1 MKSILTIS
9 ALIVLSAVTGC
20 GGNGRPNVSVADTTA
35 VEDTPR
41 LSPEQQRLK
50 DSLDSI
56 AALPPD
62 VLRNDV
68 TTVEQADS
76 FMRQSGYWTEYSQ
89 GVIDT
94 IARQNIDYANRLL
107 HNREPYFLVADKQ
120 RMMVVLYDR
129 FGRPKRGYKMACSAQ
144 FGTKHAKRDNRTPE
158 GFFSAEGIY
167 DSTEWLFTDD
177 DGNTSEKR
185 GQFGPRFIRIKGAP
199 MIGIHGTCAPW
210 SRGHRASHGCM
221 RIHNAHILELV
232 TFATK
237 GMPIIISPSDRDQ
250 RVNRQEG
257 YTRITQ
263 LHLPKVEESPVDEDF
278 PGLKD
283 YLEREKLIQHRK
295 DSIAAVERRREEL
308 AREREEVLRQ
318 AEATDEPADSTASD
332 NENTDIFN

>member
-1 MKSILTIS
+1 MKYLLIIPAIMFLLAVNSCNSSNGSKGNKSVEADSTS
-9 ALIVLSAVTGC
+9 A
-20 GGNGRPNVSVADTTA
+20 
-35 VEDTPR
+35 PR
-41 LSPEQQRLK
+41 LSPEEQRVK

-56 AALPPD
+56 AALPPS

-68 TTVEQADS
+68 TTPEQADS
-76 FMRQSGYWTEYSQ
+76 FMRQSGYWAEYSS

-94 IARQNIDYANRLL
+94 IAKQNIDYANRLL
-107 HNREPYFLVADKQ
+107 HNSEPYFLIADKQ
-120 RMMVVLYDR
+120 HMTVVLYNKYGQPHR
-129 FGRPKRGYKMACSAQ
+129 AYKMACSAH
-144 FGTKHAKRDNRTPE
+144 FGSKHAKRDNRTPE
-158 GFFSAEGIY
+158 GYFTAEGIY
-167 DSTEWLFTDD
+167 DSTEWLYTDD

-210 SRGHRASHGCM
+210 SRGRRASHGCM

-263 LHLPKVEESPVDEDF
+263 LRLPKVDESPIDEDF
-278 PGLKD
+278 PGLKE
-283 YLEREKLIQHRK
+283 YEEREKLIQHRK
-295 DSIAAVERRREEL
+295 DSIAAVMRMREEL
-308 AREREEVLRQ
+308 SRDTIATPQTAEE
-318 AEATDEPADSTASD
+318 ADSMPATGSTPTEVYD
-332 NENTDIFN
+332 

>member
-1 MKSILTIS
+1 MKYLLIIPAIMFLLAVNSCNSSNGSKGNKSVEADSTS
-9 ALIVLSAVTGC
+9 A
-20 GGNGRPNVSVADTTA
+20 
-35 VEDTPR
+35 PR
-41 LSPEQQRLK
+41 LSPEEQRVK

-56 AALPPD
+56 AALPPS

-68 TTVEQADS
+68 TTPEQADS
-76 FMRQSGYWTEYSQ
+76 FMRQSGYWAEYSS

-94 IARQNIDYANRLL
+94 IAKQNIDYANRLL
-107 HNREPYFLVADKQ
+107 HNSEPYFLIADKQ
-120 RMMVVLYDR
+120 HMTVVLYNKYGQPHR
-129 FGRPKRGYKMACSAQ
+129 AYKMACSAH
-144 FGTKHAKRDNRTPE
+144 FGSKHAKRDNRTPE
-158 GFFSAEGIY
+158 GYFTAEGIY
-167 DSTEWLFTDD
+167 DSTEWLYTDD

-210 SRGHRASHGCM
+210 SRGRRASHGCM

-263 LHLPKVEESPVDEDF
+263 LRLPKVDESPIDEDF
-278 PGLKD
+278 PGLKE
-283 YLEREKLIQHRK
+283 YEEREKLIQHRK
-295 DSIAAVERRREEL
+295 DSIAAVMRMREEL
-308 AREREEVLRQ
+308 SRDTIATPQTAEE
-318 AEATDEPADSTASD
+318 ADTMPQTGSTPTEVYD
-332 NENTDIFN
+332 

>member
-1 MKSILTIS
+1 MKSILTIP
-9 ALIVLSAVTGC
+9 ALLLLSAVYSC
-20 GGNGRPNVSVADTTA
+20 GGNTHESTPA
-35 VEDTPR
+35 EDTISAAPT
-41 LSPEQQRLK
+41 LSPEEQRLK

-56 AALPPD
+56 AALPPS
-62 VLRNDV
+62 VLRTDV

-76 FMRQSGYWTEYSQ
+76 FMRQSGFWTEYSQ

-107 HNREPYFLVADKQ
+107 HNSEPYFTVVDKQ
-120 RMMVVLYDR
+120 RMMVVLYDKY
-129 FGRPKRGYKMACSAQ
+129 GRPARGYRMACSSQ
-144 FGTKHAKRDNRTPE
+144 FGAKHAKRDNRTPE
-158 GFFSAEGIY
+158 GYFTAEGIY

-210 SRGHRASHGCM
+210 SRGHRSSHGCI
-221 RIHNAHILELV
+221 RLHNAHILELI

-263 LHLPKVEESPVDEDF
+263 LHLPKVEESPIDENF
-278 PGLKD
+278 PGLKE
-283 YLEREKLIQHRK
+283 YEEREKLIQHRK

-308 AREREEVLRQ
+308 AREREEQLAREQEKALGQPDAAV
-318 AEATDEPADSTASD
+318 EVSEESDS
-332 NENTDIFN
+332 I